1 MKKGLVLEGG
11 AMRGLWTA
19 GVIDVMM
26 EHGVQP
32 DGLIGVSAGAAFG
45 CNYKSHQI
53 GRAIRYNTRFA
64 KDPRYSGWKSLLTSG
79 DYYNA
84 NFLTTP
90 GKHTLRL
97 IMIDSEVV
105 IEQIVVNPDNS
116 RYSYFG
122 NNFWK

>member
-1 MKKGLVLEGG
+1 M
-11 AMRGLWTA
+11 
-19 GVIDVMM
+19 
-26 EHGVQP
+26 
-32 DGLIGVSAGAAFG
+32 DGRQLQRRDEVFD
-45 CNYKSHQI
+45 N
-53 GRAIRYNTRFA
+53 IRWL
-64 KDPRYSGWKSLLTSG
+64 D
-79 DYYNA
+79 A